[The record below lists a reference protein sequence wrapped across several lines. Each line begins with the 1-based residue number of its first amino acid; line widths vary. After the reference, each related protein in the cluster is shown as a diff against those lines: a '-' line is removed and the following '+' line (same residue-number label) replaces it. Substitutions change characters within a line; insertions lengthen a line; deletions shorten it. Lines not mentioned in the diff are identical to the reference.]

1 VSTPETPERRGISSW
16 SINRPIGTI
25 MITSTLLVLG
35 LFFVGRLPVDLLPRL
50 VYPQVRV
57 SVSNPGVEPTVLEE
71 TVAKVL
77 ESSLATTEGLQLMST
92 EINEGRVNMTLDF
105 RYGTNV
111 DFALQD
117 AAKNVERVRARL
129 PVEAEPPV
137 INKSDPSQMQI
148 YQVAFSSNTRDLV
161 ALRQWIDQR
170 LRPQLLSV
178 DGVASVD
185 ISGGLVREIQVEVDP
200 ERLRGFGLTVNG
212 LLTALRN
219 ENQNLA
225 GGRVSGADLELVSRT
240 TGKFETVD
248 DIRNV
253 LLTGSSGT
261 RIPLR
266 DIATIRDTSQE
277 QRFWARLNGV
287 PAVRIGIQKQPEANT
302 VEVVDGV
309 KVLLERLQASQYL
322 PRDIEY
328 RTTFDQS
335 GFIRDAL
342 SSVQSAAIMGAT
354 LAMLVVLVFLRSFR
368 KTFIIGVSIPLAILA
383 TFIMMGISDLTLN
396 IMSLGGLALGT
407 GLLLDNAIVMLE
419 NIYRR
424 RVVDNLDSEESAHV
438 GAAEVGSAV
447 VASTTTNLASVAPFL
462 LITGL
467 SSLIFRE
474 LILTISFA
482 ILASLP
488 LALTLVPMLAA
499 QLGKVRF
506 KSGLEK
512 FPPLLAFD
520 RFLNRTIDWYRG
532 GAARAVRWRWSVLGG
547 AVAVSAAAIFA
558 ARSIPNEFLPQVD
571 DGTVG
576 AFIRLPPGATPAQTD
591 RLTKELEA
599 MALEMP
605 DVESVFA
612 TAGGFLFGGTSSTNS
627 GRGSLDIRLKGTTK
641 TRQLTSEQWVAELQ
655 KRIDARGFAGARVGV
670 RPPRIRGLRTSSSG
684 EAVSVAIVGDELPVL
699 EEVGRSVARTLQG
712 LPGLQNFDF
721 QADEQ
726 NPLLSIELD
735 RERARALGLDV
746 ATVGATVRT
755 ALDGT
760 VATRYAE
767 GNFEYDVR
775 VFFPRG
781 RFQSV
786 NNLGDLPLFP
796 AGIGRAPIQLRDVA
810 SVGPALGPSSL
821 RRENQ
826 NRQIRLTGDVLTSV
840 ATIGA
845 VTDSIRNRLQGL
857 AFPDGYGV
865 IIGGEAEA
873 IEESNAQMLLV
884 VGLAIFLVFVVLA
897 VQYESLTDP
906 FVILAAVPM
915 ALVGVIVML
924 KLTGTPFSAP
934 ALLGMI
940 MLAGIVVNNSILL
953 VEFVKTHQEE
963 TGSSMVEAVVEA
975 GAARMRPILM
985 TTITSLVGT
994 APLALGLGDGGELMR
1009 PLAIAVVGGLSMST
1023 LLTLFVV
1030 PCLYVVIHTAVNAL
1044 RRFVLGPDGGS
1055 LGTPS
1060 PQPVAGD

>member
-1 VSTPETPERRGISSW
+1 MSTPETPERRGISSW
-16 SINRPIGTI
+16 SISRPIGTL

-35 LFFVGRLPVDLLPRL
+35 LFFVGRLPVDLLPRI

-57 SVSNPGVEPTVLEE
+57 SVSNPGVEPMVLEE

-148 YQVAFSSNTRDLV
+148 YQVAFSSSTRDLV

-225 GGRVSGADLELVSRT
+225 GGRVSGSDLELVSRT

-253 LLTGSSGT
+253 LLTGGNGT

-287 PAVRIGIQKQPEANT
+287 QAVRIGIQKQPEANT

-520 RFLNRTIDWYRG
+520 RFLNRLIDWYRG

-591 RLTKELEA
+591 RLTRELEA

-612 TAGGFLFGGTSSTNS
+612 TAGGFLFGGTSSANS
-627 GRGSLDIRLKGTTK
+627 GRGSLDIRLKGTAK
-641 TRQLTSEQWVAELQ
+641 SRQLTSEQWVAELQ

-963 TGSSMVEAVVEA
+963 TGSSMVDAVVEA

-1044 RRFVLGPDGGS
+1044 RRVVIGPDGGS
-1055 LGTPS
+1055 LGSTA